1 MGGTTEAMW
10 LVALMRDLGRLWS
23 TGRCKSGLS
32 EQGSS
37 DCGKA
42 APVKV
47 ESCGDVHCAAGWGS
61 ISLSGDCGK
70 AAPVKVESC
79 GDVHCAAGWGSISLF
94 GYRGPNNTSS
104 VVSWRIVRFFSIY
117 RYQ

>member
-61 ISLSGDCGK
+61 ISL
-70 AAPVKVESC
+70 
-79 GDVHCAAGWGSISLF
+79 F